1 MKFVLEAERIRD
13 GKSIRITQ
21 NEERYQ
27 LLEVEG
33 LDVPEADISDY
44 DVASLDGI
52 RVNHIKMS
60 EREITISVAIF
71 GDVERNRQALYDLF
85 RIKDVIRLH
94 IQTRNRNVYID
105 GYARRPAC
113 NNFELQQI
121 MDITILCPTPYFN
134 DESTTVVN
142 TSKRTPNFEFP
153 IYLNEGETIE
163 DNTSHEYNEKDGFY
177 TNLGEPIEFSVLNP
191 ERSAEVQSIS
201 ENETGVTIIADF
213 TQDATKLTINNEDTA
228 QFMIINYDFK
238 AGDRLTICTIL
249 GQKSITL
256 LRSGIT
262 YNMIPYITTESSWFQ
277 LQAGSNNFNY
287 IVGTEEGDDPTL
299 ATVEM
304 EVLYVPIYYGI

>member
-1 MKFVLEAERIRD
+1 MKFVLEAERLRD
-13 GKSIRITQ
+13 GKSIRLTQ

-27 LLEVEG
+27 LLEVDG

-44 DVASLDGI
+44 DVASLDGV

-71 GDVERNRQALYDLF
+71 GDVETNRQALYDIF

-94 IQTRNRNVYID
+94 IQTKNRDVYID
-105 GYARRPAC
+105 GYCRRPAC
-113 NNFELQQI
+113 NNFEQQQI

-134 DESTTVVN
+134 DETTTVVN
-142 TSKRTPNFEFP
+142 TSKREPFFEFP
-153 IYLNEGETIE
+153 IYLNDGESIDDKTA
-163 DNTSHEYNEKDGFY
+163 HEYNEQDGFY
-177 TNLGEPIEFSVLNP
+177 TNIDSPIEFSTLNP

-213 TQDATKLTINNEDTA
+213 NADATKLTINNEDTA
-228 QFMIINYDFK
+228 QYMIINYNFK
-238 AGDRLTICTIL
+238 SGDRLTICTIL

-262 YNMIPYITTESSWFQ
+262 YNMIPYITTDSSWFQ

-287 IVGTEEGDDPTL
+287 VVGTEDGDDPTL

-304 EVLYVPIYYGI
+304 EILYVPIYYGI